1 MPSSLSAVLPLLL
14 AGRAW
19 GIAQRVDPNAHI
31 TQVYVGQHIESSCT
45 PGAWSD
51 YVITIDESLMT
62 YNLLF
67 EVEDIG
73 TPMNPDGLFVA
84 LWEEAV
90 PIDRAAE
97 HFADSANGKIW
108 AVGMNNNCA
117 CCSPRRACRPR
128 IDRPF
133 PPIQASSW
141 AT

>member
-1 MPSSLSAVLPLLL
+1 MSARS
-14 AGRAW
+14 A
-19 GIAQRVDPNAHI
+19 
-31 TQVYVGQHIESSCT
+31 
-45 PGAWSD
+45 
-51 YVITIDESLMT
+51 SLMT

-108 AVGMNNNCA
+108 AVGMNNNGA

-133 PPIQASSW
+133 PPILTSTWASCR
-141 AT
+141 